1 MAAAGFLFILSL
13 RSGAAMP
20 VFSKA
25 IYGFVRWK
33 ARRGLRG
40 EEATAASDAKLA
52 ARQTGVRGET
62 FAYWYLRR
70 HGYVFVARN
79 YSPLG
84 AKGEL
89 DLVGYDGETLAFVEV
104 RTRTIREE
112 LTALPELSVTEEKQ
126 RVLVR
131 TAKRFLAERHIQ
143 ECPMRFDVVA
153 IDNEPGHP
161 PVVRLHKDA
170 FSPHR

>member
-1 MAAAGFLFILSL
+1 MALFSRLIFQL
-13 RSGAAMP
+13 
-20 VFSKA
+20 
-25 IYGFVRWK
+25 VRWK
-33 ARRGLRG
+33 ARRGLRAD
-40 EEATAASDAKLA
+40 EAPSSGDEKLI
-52 ARQTGVRGET
+52 ARQTGIRGET
-62 FAYWYLRR
+62 YAYWYLRR

-79 YSPLG
+79 YSPRT

-89 DLVGYDGETLAFVEV
+89 DLVGYDGATLAFVEV
-104 RTRTIREE
+104 RARTVREE
-112 LTALPELSVTEEKQ
+112 LTALPELSITEEKQ

-131 TAKRFLAERHIQ
+131 TAKRFLAERHVG

-170 FSPHR
+170 FSPQM

>member
-1 MAAAGFLFILSL
+1 MGGHGIFVYTALRAGIMAF
-13 RSGAAMP
+13 
-20 VFSKA
+20 FSRA
-25 IYGFVRWK
+25 VYGLVRWK
-33 ARRGLRG
+33 ARRGLSG
-40 EEATAASDAKLA
+40 EETTARADAKLA
-52 ARQTGVRGET
+52 AQQTGIRGET

-79 YSPLG
+79 YSPLSM
-84 AKGEL
+84 KGEL
-89 DLVGYDGETLAFVEV
+89 DLVGYDGGTLAFVEV
-104 RTRTIREE
+104 RTRTIRDE

-126 RVLVR
+126 RALVR
-131 TAKRFLAERHIQ
+131 TAKRFLAERHIR

-170 FSPHR
+170 FSPQI

>member
-1 MAAAGFLFILSL
+1 MFVYTPVERAEAVPLFS
-13 RSGAAMP
+13 RAM
-20 VFSKA
+20 
-25 IYGFVRWK
+25 YGLLRWK
-33 ARRGLRG
+33 ARRGLRDEG
-40 EEATAASDAKLA
+40 VVADAKSV
-52 ARQTGVRGET
+52 ARRAGIRGET

-79 YSPLG
+79 YSPLS
-84 AKGEL
+84 ARGEL

-126 RVLVR
+126 KVLVR
-131 TAKRFLAERHIQ
+131 TAKRFLAERHVR
-143 ECPMRFDVVA
+143 ECPMRFYVVA
-153 IDNEPGHP
+153 IDNEQGRP

-170 FSPHR
+170 FSPQM

>member
-1 MAAAGFLFILSL
+1 MMALFSRLIFE
-13 RSGAAMP
+13 
-20 VFSKA
+20 V
-25 IYGFVRWK
+25 VRWK
-33 ARRGLRG
+33 ARRGLRADESPSPG
-40 EEATAASDAKLA
+40 DERYI
-52 ARQTGVRGET
+52 ARQTGIHGET
-62 FAYWYLRR
+62 YAYWYLRR

-79 YSPLG
+79 YSPRS

-89 DLVGYDGETLAFVEV
+89 DLVGYDGATLAFVEV
-104 RTRTIREE
+104 RARTVREE
-112 LTALPELSVTEEKQ
+112 LTALPELSITEEKQ

-131 TAKRFLAERHIQ
+131 TAKRFLAERHVG

-170 FSPHR
+170 FSPQM